1 MKNVM
6 TVNDETLSTRQKA
19 KQLVQEAHKSDCA
32 ALDLTNV
39 EFMTRSVADE
49 LRYYEDHDQ
58 IELRGLRGTAKEM
71 YKVVSGSEV
80 PA

>member
-6 TVNDETLSTRQKA
+6 TVDEETLSTRQKA
-19 KQLVQEAHKSDCA
+19 KRLVKKAHESDCSV
-32 ALDLTNV
+32 LDLTNV

-49 LRYYEDHDQ
+49 LRYYEDQDQ
-58 IELRGLRGTAKEM
+58 IRLRGLRGTAKEM
-71 YKVVSGSEV
+71 YETVSGSEV